1 VDGLLFEQKRPYV
14 MLVNEEL
21 LRARIWMRLPVTLG
35 LCILGALFIF
45 LDKPEDIA
53 VIEED

>member
-1 VDGLLFEQKRPYV
+1 VDGLLFEQKRSYV

-21 LRARIWMRLPVTLG
+21 WRARIWMRLPVTLG

-45 LDKPEDIA
+45 LDKPEDI
-53 VIEED
+53 VMLEEE